1 MSTTHIIVL
10 SGCIAWALVVLVLL
24 SIAAVAGR
32 AERIAEGW
40 EKWSTNPKSIRAL
53 DRTDRR
59 LRA

>member
-10 SGCIAWALVVLVLL
+10 SGCIAWALLVLALL

-32 AERIAEGW
+32 AERIAAGW
-40 EKWSTNPKSIRAL
+40 EKWSTDPASIRAL
-53 DRTDRR
+53 DQADRR